1 MRDILLVLN
10 TQGWEKLRNEEHDLQ
25 ELLWLISRFKIPL
38 EGAGADAEEIYTE
51 FKEMMEYAVNF
62 ISLSTLDYSSVWW
75 RLFHCPNSSE
85 SANTLI
91 LIRLLFSLLA

>member
-38 EGAGADAEEIYTE
+38 EGADADTEEIYTE
-51 FKEMMEYAVNF
+51 FKEMMEWAVNF
-62 ISLSTLDYSSVWW
+62 ISLSL
-75 RLFHCPNSSE
+75 H
-85 SANTLI
+85 
-91 LIRLLFSLLA
+91 